1 MELFGSTGRL
11 VSKNASHNNEKVAV
25 GIPDGRGWLVSDDST
40 LLGRRKMHR
49 LYE

>member
-11 VSKNASHNNEKVAV
+11 VSKNASHNNERVAV

-40 LLGRRKMHR
+40 LFCRKQKNV
-49 LYE
+49 